1 MIKIFT
7 ITLIM
12 FFTLFPINFVFL
24 PSFASTRLTL
34 AFLGSVIWF
43 LDLVRKRKI
52 YYYKF
57 LTVFFITFLIS
68 IWSVLSAFVLSSGND
83 YTFVKLPITIAVMYF
98 SSYLCISTI
107 NVFYSEVNF
116 NVVTKYFIY
125 AILLQSLIVVIQ
137 FVNPEIASLISQ
149 IQRLTE
155 RQVNISTSQLEDGSR
170 FIGFGLLF
178 YTASFFYGTALIL
191 IAFQLKYK
199 SMTQVSKISGLLIY
213 LVIFFIGMGLARST
227 IIGFA
232 SSLIV
237 FIFPIKSVKSIINI
251 TFKFIISI
259 ILTILT
265 IFIIIKI
272 FPTFTKSLE
281 ALINNA
287 FDFVIAYI
295 NTGKLSSESA
305 SGTIDY
311 FVFPNDIR
319 TYLVGTGLYET
330 YFSKGDYNYSDVGYL
345 RLLYYFGIPGMI
357 LFLIVEAKLLKLAFK
372 TKKLKPIYYSML
384 IILFITNIKGL
395 TTLAVIAMLY
405 ALIPNK
411 KMDSYK

>member
-24 PSFASTRLTL
+24 PSFASTRLIL

-68 IWSVLSAFVLSSGND
+68 IWSVLSAFVLSSGDD

-357 LFLIVEAKLLKLAFK
+357 LFLIVEVKLLKLAFK

>member
-1 MIKIFT
+1 M
-7 ITLIM
+7 
-12 FFTLFPINFVFL
+12 
-24 PSFASTRLTL
+24 
-34 AFLGSVIWF
+34 
-43 LDLVRKRKI
+43 
-52 YYYKF
+52 
-57 LTVFFITFLIS
+57 
-68 IWSVLSAFVLSSGND
+68 
-83 YTFVKLPITIAVMYF
+83 
-98 SSYLCISTI
+98 
-107 NVFYSEVNF
+107 
-116 NVVTKYFIY
+116 
-125 AILLQSLIVVIQ
+125 
-137 FVNPEIASLISQ
+137 
-149 IQRLTE
+149 
-155 RQVNISTSQLEDGSR
+155 
-170 FIGFGLLF
+170 
-178 YTASFFYGTALIL
+178 
-191 IAFQLKYK
+191 
-199 SMTQVSKISGLLIY
+199 
-213 LVIFFIGMGLARST
+213 
-227 IIGFA
+227 
-232 SSLIV
+232 
-237 FIFPIKSVKSIINI
+237 
-251 TFKFIISI
+251 
-259 ILTILT
+259 
-265 IFIIIKI
+265 

-311 FVFPNDIR
+311 FIFPNDIR
-319 TYLVGTGLYET
+319 TYLIGTGLYET

>member
-24 PSFASTRLTL
+24 PSFASTRLIL

-68 IWSVLSAFVLSSGND
+68 IWSVLSTFVLSSGND
-83 YTFVKLPITIAVMYF
+83 YTFVKLPVTIAVMYF

-199 SMTQVSKISGLLIY
+199 SMTQVSKISSLLIY

-311 FVFPNDIR
+311 FIFPNDIR

>member
-1 MIKIFT
+1 MIKFLT
-7 ITLIM
+7 IVTLV
-12 FFTLFPINFVFL
+12 FLTLFPVNFVFL
-24 PSFASTRLTL
+24 PSAFSTRLIIAL
-34 AFLGSVIWF
+34 FGAVIWF
-43 LDLVRKRKI
+43 LVLTKKKNI
-52 YYYKF
+52 YYNKVM
-57 LTVFFITFLIS
+57 TVFILTLLTS
-68 IWSVLSAFVLSSGND
+68 IWSLLCTFIFDLGND
-83 YTFVKLPITIAVMYF
+83 YTFVKLPVTIAVMYF

-199 SMTQVSKISGLLIY
+199 SMTQVSKISSLLIY

-311 FVFPNDIR
+311 FIFPNDIR

>member
-24 PSFASTRLTL
+24 PSFASTRLIL

-357 LFLIVEAKLLKLAFK
+357 LFLIVEVKLLKLAFK

>member
-1 MIKIFT
+1 MIKFLT
-7 ITLIM
+7 IVTLV
-12 FFTLFPINFVFL
+12 FLTLFPVNFVFL
-24 PSFASTRLTL
+24 PSAFSTRLIIAL
-34 AFLGSVIWF
+34 FGAVIWF
-43 LDLVRKRKI
+43 LVLTKKKNI
-52 YYYKF
+52 YYNKVM
-57 LTVFFITFLIS
+57 TVFILTLLTS
-68 IWSVLSAFVLSSGND
+68 IWSLLCTFIFNLGND
-83 YTFVKLPITIAVMYF
+83 YTFVKLPVTIAVMYF

-199 SMTQVSKISGLLIY
+199 SMTQVSKISSLLIY

-311 FVFPNDIR
+311 FIFPNDIR

>member
-1 MIKIFT
+1 M
-7 ITLIM
+7 
-12 FFTLFPINFVFL
+12 
-24 PSFASTRLTL
+24 
-34 AFLGSVIWF
+34 
-43 LDLVRKRKI
+43 
-52 YYYKF
+52 
-57 LTVFFITFLIS
+57 
-68 IWSVLSAFVLSSGND
+68 SAFVLSSGND

-357 LFLIVEAKLLKLAFK
+357 LFLIVEVKLLKLAFK